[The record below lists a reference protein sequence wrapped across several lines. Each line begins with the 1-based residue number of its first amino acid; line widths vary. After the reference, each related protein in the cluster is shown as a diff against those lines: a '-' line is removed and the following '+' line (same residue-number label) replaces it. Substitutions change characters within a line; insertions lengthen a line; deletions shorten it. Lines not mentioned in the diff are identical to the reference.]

1 MPVALSESLFI
12 LFYTDGTEIQPIRG
26 LYFTGCDAS
35 KDTYGN
41 TVVTAHEFSNLLN
54 FRRGQERGVKRQK
67 CVAVNQRINC
77 IGAIRRESLG
87 KPAEVARQ
95 LSVDY
100 EKWCPK
106 QFDING
112 GSARITHHLAISSAN
127 AIQRLVWI
135 RLGEK
140 TDHYSALD
148 LSKFYTFKWTCPEQS
163 VKPNSTLREAVTL
176 MLTHDFSQL
185 PVMQSE
191 RDVKGVV
198 SWESIGRR
206 LAAGDRDETVTKF
219 MVPHHELSAD
229 ISLFAAIG
237 RIVEHD
243 YVLIRDHQKKITGI
257 VTTSDLSLQ
266 FHQLGEPFLL
276 LGEIENH
283 IRRLVGGKFTQ
294 EELTANRDPADA
306 GREVSSVSDL
316 TFGEYVW
323 LLQNPDNWERLDI
336 FIDRGVFIGQLD
348 KIRLIRNDVMHFDP
362 DGLSPSDL
370 ETLRSFVLFLQRLR
384 ELTDNKH

>member
-1 MPVALSESLFI
+1 MYQKELVCAI
-12 LFYTDGTEIQPIRG
+12 LIRS
-26 LYFTGCDAS
+26 D
-35 KDTYGN
+35 
-41 TVVTAHEFSNLLN
+41 
-54 FRRGQERGVKRQK
+54 
-67 CVAVNQRINC
+67 
-77 IGAIRRESLG
+77 
-87 KPAEVARQ
+87 
-95 LSVDY
+95 
-100 EKWCPK
+100 
-106 QFDING
+106 
-112 GSARITHHLAISSAN
+112 
-127 AIQRLVWI
+127 
-135 RLGEK
+135 
-140 TDHYSALD
+140 
-148 LSKFYTFKWTCPEQS
+148 
-163 VKPNSTLREAVTL
+163 
-176 MLTHDFSQL
+176 
-185 PVMQSE
+185 
-191 RDVKGVV
+191 
-198 SWESIGRR
+198 
-206 LAAGDRDETVTKF
+206 LAAGDKEETVTRF

-323 LLQNPDNWERLDI
+323 LLQNPGNWERLDI

-370 ETLRSFVLFLQRLR
+370 ETLRSFVLFLQRLK